1 MAVQVAVVG
10 VLGPPP
16 EHLEDPEVEVE
27 IGELF
32 LVEQEIRQQQHQ
44 HKELMVDL
52 LEEVPRQIVVAVVVE
67 PRHLEVVE
75 VETLLQGEV
84 MVEMDLQ
91 FLSPE

>member
-1 MAVQVAVVG
+1 
-10 VLGPPP
+10 
-16 EHLEDPEVEVE
+16 
-27 IGELF
+27 
-32 LVEQEIRQQQHQ
+32 
-44 HKELMVDL
+44 MVDL